1 MEDTLDH
8 QLHHLLLD
16 IDLIYLGINK
26 QVLSKHNMRR
36 VRYYTMRHLYLTPDI
51 TLGQLSDL
59 TLVDR
64 ASLSRMIFSLE
75 KDGLVIRKTN
85 QTDRRVFKLS
95 LTEDGNDLFLKVQVD
110 MDADIRQRF
119 KRLSQETKMELLE
132 LNNRM
137 KVILTQHAADMS

>member
-119 KRLSQETKMELLE
+119 KRLSQETKTELLE